1 MSKLRNVDMCCGQIA
16 DKAEL
21 IKKYNELELKATQ
34 YDIIMSLCE
43 VYPPLLIELRE
54 GLQKCTIA
62 PKVH

>member
-21 IKKYNELELKATQ
+21 IKKYNELELKATSF
-34 YDIIMSLCE
+34 DIIMRLCDMN
-43 VYPPLLIELRE
+43 PTLLAELRE
-54 GLQKCTIA
+54 GLRKCTIA